1 MYMYHNPNYSCIQ
14 EVEMLQQNVVFTFFF
29 KDIKIQT
36 NNIIMKKSTKYFR
49 FYLSKDVLTK

>member
-1 MYMYHNPNYSCIQ
+1 MYHNPNYSCIQ

-29 KDIKIQT
+29 KDIKIQN
-36 NNIIMKKSTKYFR
+36 NNIIMKKSRKYFR